1 MLLAS
6 KAGGYMD
13 NAVLA
18 VDGGRNMVRPV
29 STIYPLRGETARGKL
44 ID

>member
-18 VDGGRNMVRPV
+18 VDGGRNMVRPLFNI
-29 STIYPLRGETARGKL
+29 SPH
-44 ID
+44 

>member
-6 KAGGYMD
+6 RAGGYMD

-18 VDGGRNMVRPV
+18 VDGGRNMVRPDHLPFIFLV
-29 STIYPLRGETARGKL
+29 TRAEG
-44 ID
+44 